1 MLNYIAVTTIKFPQ
15 GLHEK
20 LLQRV
25 IADGYGMRGKSKWIM
40 ESIQLFLSLPNY
52 PDLVDI
58 ATEMQD
64 LTIPVSLRL
73 TREVA
78 TQLDDAVLE
87 IRKQFPILEAVR
99 SNIVRASVMQ
109 RLLGTHL
116 LPRSPRYTVTN

>member
-1 MLNYIAVTTIKFPQ
+1 MLNYIAVTTIKFPH

-25 IADGYGMRGKSKWIM
+25 ISDGYGMRGKSKWIM

-52 PDLVDI
+52 PTLVDI
-58 ATEMQD
+58 ATDMQD
-64 LTIPVSLRL
+64 LSVPVSLRL

-78 TQLDDAVLE
+78 MQLDDAALTV
-87 IRKQFPILEAVR
+87 RKEFPILEAVR

-109 RLLGTHL
+109 RLLGAS
-116 LPRSPRYTVTN
+116 LPR